1 MCNVPPEIRAA
12 LYGVVRQEEDADVP
26 QDENPVCVEE
36 PVGHHLVHE

>member
-12 LYGVVRQEEDADVP
+12 LYGIVVHQEEDELE
-26 QDENPVCVEE
+26 DENPVCLEE